1 MAIYSI
7 GIAMDLRLYCKLKPE
22 DSILPLGTAETALVW
37 SLKFHSSTPGSI
49 FSNTQQ

>member
-22 DSILPLGTAETALVW
+22 DSILPPLGTAETALVW
-37 SLKFHSSTPGSI
+37 SLKFHSSTTRLY
-49 FSNTQQ
+49 F